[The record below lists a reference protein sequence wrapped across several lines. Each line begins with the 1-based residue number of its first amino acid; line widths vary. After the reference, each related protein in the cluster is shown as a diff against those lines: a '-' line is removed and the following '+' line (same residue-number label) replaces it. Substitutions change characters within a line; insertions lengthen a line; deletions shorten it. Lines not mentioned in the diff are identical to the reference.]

1 MNQWDYLCCT
11 ATKRASGKG
20 PGAQETRTMRNYETT
35 AFGAVA
41 LIAQALVV
49 AAIFVG

>member
-1 MNQWDYLCCT
+1 MRKPGT
-11 ATKRASGKG
+11 G
-20 PGAQETRTMRNYETT
+20 PGQTGDRIMRNYETT

-49 AAIFVG
+49 AVIFAA